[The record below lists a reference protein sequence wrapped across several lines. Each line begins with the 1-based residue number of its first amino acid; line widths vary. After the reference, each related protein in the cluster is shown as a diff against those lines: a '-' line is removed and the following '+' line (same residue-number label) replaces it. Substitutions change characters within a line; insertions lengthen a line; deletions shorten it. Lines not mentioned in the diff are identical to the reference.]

1 MHDILHILL
10 HSIEES
16 ILVFV
21 VALVL
26 YFIISF
32 LEEKIAQGLAKKNR
46 FSPLIASGLGLVP
59 QCGLSIVASDL
70 YVKKHITMG
79 TIIALFLACS
89 DEAIPILLSHPSDK
103 TIVSVVLIILIKF
116 VVGFITG
123 YLVDFFLTRN
133 KHEVHEHLEHCH
145 KSFEE
150 EVHIGCCSHP
160 IEGVSE
166 ESKIYKHLLH
176 PLVHSLKIFAYV
188 LTINFIFSL
197 IIHYVG
203 QENLEVFLQSNKYFA
218 PIFASLIGVIPNCA
232 ASVVIT
238 NVYLLDY
245 LSLGACISGLCMNA
259 GLGLLFLF
267 KRKHDLKDSFTILG
281 IMFGVS
287 IFVGYIICLITG
299 F

>member
-89 DEAIPILLSHPSDK
+89 DEAIPILLSHPSKD
-103 TIVSVVLIILIKF
+103 TIVAVIVIIVIKF
-116 VVGFITG
+116 VVGFIT
-123 YLVDFFLTRN
+123 LFFISNLRI
-133 KHEVHEHLEHCH
+133 L
-145 KSFEE
+145 S
-150 EVHIGCCSHP
+150 
-160 IEGVSE
+160 
-166 ESKIYKHLLH
+166 
-176 PLVHSLKIFAYV
+176 SLKV
-188 LTINFIFSL
+188 PSTIIMSIKLLINSLPYFS
-197 IIHYVG
+197 I
-203 QENLEVFLQSNKYFA
+203 K
-218 PIFASLIGVIPNCA
+218 
-232 ASVVIT
+232 
-238 NVYLLDY
+238 
-245 LSLGACISGLCMNA
+245 
-259 GLGLLFLF
+259 
-267 KRKHDLKDSFTILG
+267 
-281 IMFGVS
+281 
-287 IFVGYIICLITG
+287 
-299 F
+299 

>member
-1 MHDILHILL
+1 MHEILHILL
-10 HSIEES
+10 HSLEES
-16 ILVFV
+16 ALVFV

-32 LEEKIAQGLAKKNR
+32 LETKIARGLAKKNR
-46 FSPLIASGLGLVP
+46 FSPLIASGLGLIP

-89 DEAIPILLSHPSDK
+89 DEAIPILLSHPSKD
-103 TIVSVVLIILIKF
+103 TIVAVIIIIVIKF

-123 YLVDFFLTRN
+123 YVVDLLLDKN

-160 IEGVSE
+160 IEGGNE
-166 ESKIYKHLLH
+166 ESKIFKHLLH
-176 PLVHSLKIFAYV
+176 PLIHSLKIFAYV
-188 LTINFIFSL
+188 LVINFIFSV
-197 IIHYVG
+197 IIHFIG
-203 QENLEVFLQSNKYFA
+203 EENLEMFLQSNKYLA
-218 PIFASLIGVIPNCA
+218 PVFASLIGVIPNCA
-232 ASVVIT
+232 ASVVLT
-238 NVYLLDY
+238 NVFLLDY

-267 KRKHDLKDSFTILG
+267 KRKHHMKDSFTILG

-287 IFVGYIICLITG
+287 IFVGYIICFITG

>member
-59 QCGLSIVASDL
+59 QCGLSLVASDL

-103 TIVSVVLIILIKF
+103 TIVSVGLIILIKF

-245 LSLGACISGLCMNA
+245 LSLGACVSGLCMNA

>member
-103 TIVSVVLIILIKF
+103 TIVSVGLIILIKF

-166 ESKIYKHLLH
+166 ETKIYKHLLH

-203 QENLEVFLQSNKYFA
+203 QENLEAFLQSNKYFA

>member
-10 HSIEES
+10 HSFEES

-79 TIIALFLACS
+79 TIIAVFLACS

-103 TIVSVVLIILIKF
+103 TFVSVILIILIKF

-123 YLVDFFLTRN
+123 YLVDFLLTRK

-166 ESKIYKHLLH
+166 ESKIFKHLLH

-188 LTINFIFSL
+188 LIINFIFSL

-218 PIFASLIGVIPNCA
+218 PVFASIIGVIPNCA

-245 LSLGACISGLCMNA
+245 LSLGACVSGLCMNA

-281 IMFGVS
+281 IMFSVS

>member
-10 HSIEES
+10 HSFEES

-89 DEAIPILLSHPSDK
+89 DEAIPILLSHPSNK
-103 TIVSVVLIILIKF
+103 TFVSVILIILIKF

-123 YLVDFFLTRN
+123 YLVDLLLTRK
-133 KHEVHEHLEHCH
+133 KHEVHDHLEHCH

-218 PIFASLIGVIPNCA
+218 PILASIIGVIPNCA

-245 LSLGACISGLCMNA
+245 LSLGACVSGLCMNA

-281 IMFGVS
+281 IMFSVS

>member
-103 TIVSVVLIILIKF
+103 TIVSVGLIILIKF

-203 QENLEVFLQSNKYFA
+203 QENLEAFLQSNKYFA

-281 IMFGVS
+281 IMFSVS

>member
-79 TIIALFLACS
+79 TIIAVFLACS

-103 TIVSVVLIILIKF
+103 TIVSVGLIILIKF

-218 PIFASLIGVIPNCA
+218 PVFASIIGVIPNCA

-245 LSLGACISGLCMNA
+245 LSLGACVSGLCMNA

-281 IMFGVS
+281 IMFSVS

>member
-103 TIVSVVLIILIKF
+103 TIVSVGLIILIKF

-245 LSLGACISGLCMNA
+245 LSLGACVSGLCMNA

-267 KRKHDLKDSFTILG
+267 KRKHNLKDSFTILG

>member
-10 HSIEES
+10 HSFEES

-26 YFIISF
+26 DFIISF

-103 TIVSVVLIILIKF
+103 TFVSVILIILIKF

-123 YLVDFFLTRN
+123 YLVDFLLTRR

-218 PIFASLIGVIPNCA
+218 PVFASIIGVIPNCA

-245 LSLGACISGLCMNA
+245 LSLGACVSGLCMNA

>member
-10 HSIEES
+10 HSVEES

-103 TIVSVVLIILIKF
+103 TIVSVGLIILIKF

-150 EVHIGCCSHP
+150 EVHSGCCSHP

-218 PIFASLIGVIPNCA
+218 PIFASLIVVIPNCA

-245 LSLGACISGLCMNA
+245 LSLGACVSGLCMNA

>member
-10 HSIEES
+10 HSVEES

-103 TIVSVVLIILIKF
+103 TIVSVALIILIKF

-197 IIHYVG
+197 IIYYVG
-203 QENLEVFLQSNKYFA
+203 QDKLEVFLQSNKYFA
-218 PIFASLIGVIPNCA
+218 PIFASLIVVIPNCA

-245 LSLGACISGLCMNA
+245 LSLGACVSGLCMNA

>member
-103 TIVSVVLIILIKF
+103 TIVSVGLIILIKF

-281 IMFGVS
+281 IMFSVS

>member
-103 TIVSVVLIILIKF
+103 TIVSVGLIILIKF

-203 QENLEVFLQSNKYFA
+203 QENLEAFLQSNKYFA

-245 LSLGACISGLCMNA
+245 LSLGACLSGLCMNA

>member
-103 TIVSVVLIILIKF
+103 TIVSVGLIILIKF

-166 ESKIYKHLLH
+166 ETKIYKHLLH

-245 LSLGACISGLCMNA
+245 LSLGACLSGLCMNA

>member
-21 VALVL
+21 VALIL

-32 LEEKIAQGLAKKNR
+32 LEEKIAKGLAKKNR

-103 TIVSVVLIILIKF
+103 TIVSVGLIILIKF

-166 ESKIYKHLLH
+166 ETKIYKHLVH

-203 QENLEVFLQSNKYFA
+203 QENLEAFLQSNKYFA
-218 PIFASLIGVIPNCA
+218 PVFASLIGVIPNCA

>member
-103 TIVSVVLIILIKF
+103 TIVSVGLIILIKF
-116 VVGFITG
+116 DG
-123 YLVDFFLTRN
+123 
-133 KHEVHEHLEHCH
+133 
-145 KSFEE
+145 
-150 EVHIGCCSHP
+150 
-160 IEGVSE
+160 
-166 ESKIYKHLLH
+166 
-176 PLVHSLKIFAYV
+176 
-188 LTINFIFSL
+188 
-197 IIHYVG
+197 
-203 QENLEVFLQSNKYFA
+203 
-218 PIFASLIGVIPNCA
+218 
-232 ASVVIT
+232 
-238 NVYLLDY
+238 
-245 LSLGACISGLCMNA
+245 
-259 GLGLLFLF
+259 
-267 KRKHDLKDSFTILG
+267 
-281 IMFGVS
+281 
-287 IFVGYIICLITG
+287 
-299 F
+299 

>member
-1 MHDILHILL
+1 
-10 HSIEES
+10 
-16 ILVFV
+16 
-21 VALVL
+21 
-26 YFIISF
+26 
-32 LEEKIAQGLAKKNR
+32 
-46 FSPLIASGLGLVP
+46 
-59 QCGLSIVASDL
+59 
-70 YVKKHITMG
+70 MG

-103 TIVSVVLIILIKF
+103 TIVSVGLIILIKF

-245 LSLGACISGLCMNA
+245 LSLGACVSGLCMNA

-267 KRKHDLKDSFTILG
+267 KRKHNLKDSFTILG

>member
-103 TIVSVVLIILIKF
+103 TIVSVCLIILIKF
-116 VVGFITG
+116 IVGFITG

-203 QENLEVFLQSNKYFA
+203 QENLEAFLQSNKYFA